1 LGINPKIIHYGKS
14 NVRSLP
20 PPQYLIKI
28 KYIKHWP
35 AFKGTIACFL
45 YLLIMVLATSS
56 LSAQIMECFVEQTS
70 SPDSLELSHSSSC
83 YDPESGSC
91 NTYTY
96 PFSKFLHQFD
106 ITTVYLNFHFLET
119 AYSKNFGRQNANCPN
134 CPDNNFWS
142 GDQIAQYFV
151 NELNARMGNL
161 ADFLLYVDKLDTL
174 NPPIPFKD
182 ILGNVVLKP
191 GNGTSAAG
199 DTRIRFALYSE
210 DDASGNPM
218 GAVHYHDLGDV
229 KPRISSLNPGCTST
243 QHVTLM
249 PENLKDEFSVYK
261 NKVVDIFLFDE
272 WLPSDACLAQ
282 RGMGGNTSCTIGN
295 LHRYFVI
302 NQTLETPVNSNSIW
316 GYRAILLHELGH
328 VMGLSH
334 PVGSLGSGKCCDA
347 HESPYLV
354 NPNQIRY
361 GTSNNIMGYNP
372 HSNAISPCQLDIMYR
387 NIRKRQYINGPQI
400 IGYCSKQHGLDT
412 ITTHEVWSTNK
423 VVTRDIVI
431 KSGGSLTIIGA
442 GVCIG
447 FAKDVIIQVE
457 RGAILTVE
465 KATLRSLC
473 TFDQTFTNDQDIF
486 PRHWGGIRVV
496 GNSSKPHPQHYGLSI
511 DPDDPGRVILID
523 ATILNARHAISTKD
537 HFDQHNPQKWGG
549 YFYVGGSNFLGYH
562 RVIEIMK
569 YNLPSNNYVF
579 NSIIKGYLNTIDERF
594 YSPEEL
600 ANVPSTN
607 KRCVGISIWDSHNLL
622 IEQSE
627 FSGLYPYGIF
637 AIDGQAKIWKSNV
650 FSGIEGPAIW
660 GGETKR
666 AFNRIWTIGS
676 NSGAIFGNAFTNN
689 ILDIKLDNLASLEG
703 KIENNNFN
711 GISPHSPTKAIEIAA
726 AGVEIRNNVFKNKRN
741 AISTS
746 NGFSKQLDVRENEFD
761 NNVEGIYFYG
771 LNTES
776 NYSCNLFT
784 NILELG
790 VHIDGDLS
798 NQGNPRY
805 SNYNY
810 WHRTLRMSD
819 AFDIW
824 RGESSFTSH
833 VYFVQKDE
841 PLNSPFRPQ
850 CNLTQSCPTGLS
862 STPFYETG
870 NADENKDDCILPRPP
885 KSESAITQINHK
897 ITNLQNFKANPD
909 SLKLIQDLES
919 EKLSIVYSVLD
930 SLGHL
935 NQFSKIDSLLAAQNE
950 IEYAA
955 MRFELAL
962 DQSSITI
969 AQQRLQ
975 EVTTK
980 DTLQLWSDYIYV
992 QNHNLARI
1000 DSFEYRPSQAEQAE
1014 IVRISKTQNQS
1025 GGIARLLLCYWYD
1038 MVPLPFF
1045 SDPILPAML
1054 KNDMLPQDFV
1064 QQSTLIEHA
1073 LQVKPN
1079 PGNGNYRITVH
1090 NFEEFRA
1097 MPLTLRIFDFSGKMV
1112 QHIEGVYS
1120 GTEFGLDLQNLPAG
1134 LYLVQLVHQEAPISL
1149 PVKLI
1154 KQ

>member
-1 LGINPKIIHYGKS
+1 
-14 NVRSLP
+14 
-20 PPQYLIKI
+20 
-28 KYIKHWP
+28 
-35 AFKGTIACFL
+35 
-45 YLLIMVLATSS
+45 
-56 LSAQIMECFVEQTS
+56 MECFVEQTS
-70 SPDSLELSHSSSC
+70 SPDSLEISQSSSC
-83 YDPESGSC
+83 YNPESGPC

-96 PFSKFLHQFD
+96 PYSKFLHQSD

-119 AYSKNFGRQNANCPN
+119 VYSKNFGPQNANCPN
-134 CPDNNFWS
+134 CQDNNIWS
-142 GDQIAQYFV
+142 GEQIAQYFV
-151 NELNARMGNL
+151 DELNARMGNL
-161 ADFLLYVDKLDTL
+161 ADFLLYIDKLDTL
-174 NPPIPFKD
+174 NPPIPFRD
-182 ILGNVVLKP
+182 TEGNVVLKP
-191 GNGTSAAG
+191 GNGTSAEG

-210 DDASGNPM
+210 DDASGNLM
-218 GAVHYHDLGDV
+218 GAVHYHYLGDV
-229 KPRISSLNPGCTST
+229 KPRIHTLNTSCTST
-243 QHVTLM
+243 QHVTLT
-249 PENLKDEFSVYK
+249 PQNLKDSFSIYK

-282 RGMGGNTSCTIGN
+282 RGMGGDASCTIGN

-302 NQTLETPVNSNSIW
+302 NQTIETPANSNSIW
-316 GYRAILLHELGH
+316 GYRAILIHELGH
-328 VMGLSH
+328 VMSLSH
-334 PVGSLGSGKCCDA
+334 PVGSLGGKCCDA

-354 NPNQIRY
+354 NGNQIRY

-372 HSNAISPCQLDIMYR
+372 HGNAISPCQLDKMYR
-387 NIRKRQYINGPQI
+387 FIRNKQFVNTSQI
-400 IGYCSKQHGLDT
+400 IGYCVKQPRVDE
-412 ITTHEVWSTNK
+412 ITTHEVWMTNK
-423 VVTRDIVI
+423 EVNRDIVI

-473 TFDQTFTNDQDIF
+473 TFDQTYTNDQDIF

-496 GNSSKPHPQHYGLSI
+496 GNSSKPHPQHFGLSI

-549 YFYVGGSNFLGYH
+549 YFYVGGSNFVGCH
-562 RVIEIMK
+562 RAIEIMK
-569 YNLPSNNYVF
+569 YNLPSNNFVF
-579 NSIIKGYLNTIDERF
+579 NSTIKGYLNTIDERF

-600 ANVPSTN
+600 ANVPSTK
-607 KRCVGISIWDSHNLL
+607 KRGVGISIWDSHNLL

-676 NSGAIFGNAFTNN
+676 NSGAIFGNEFTNN

-703 KIENNNFN
+703 KIENNHFN
-711 GISPHSPTKAIEIAA
+711 GTSPNNPTKAIEIAA
-726 AGVEIRNNVFKNKRN
+726 AGMDIRKNVFKNKRN

-746 NGFSKQLDVRENEFD
+746 NGFSKRLYVRENEFD
-761 NNVEGIYFYG
+761 NNGEGIFFYG
-771 LNTES
+771 FHRES

-784 NILELG
+784 NILEFG
-790 VHIDGDLS
+790 VHINATLND
-798 NQGNPRY
+798 QGSSRY
-805 SNYNY
+805 SNFNY
-810 WHRTLRMSD
+810 WHRTLRLPD
-819 AFDIW
+819 ALDIW
-824 RGESSFTSH
+824 RHESDLTSH

-841 PLNSPFRPQ
+841 PINSPFRPQ
-850 CNLTQSCPTGLS
+850 CNLTQVCFNDFLLS
-862 STPFYETG
+862 IPFYETG
-870 NADENKDDCILPRPP
+870 NALEHLDDCTPPRPP
-885 KSESAITQINHK
+885 KSEEIITQINHK
-897 ITNLQNFKANPD
+897 ITNLQNFKTNPD
-909 SLKLIQDLES
+909 SLKLIRDLES

-935 NQFSKIDSLLAAQNE
+935 NQISKIDSLLAAQNE
-950 IEYAA
+950 IEYTA
-955 MRFELAL
+955 MRFEIAL
-962 DQSSITI
+962 DQSSIAT

-975 EVTTK
+975 DLTTK

-1000 DSFEYRPSQAEQAE
+1000 DSFEYRPSQAEQDE
-1014 IVRISKTQNQS
+1014 IIRISKTQDQS

-1038 MVPLPFF
+1038 IVPLPFF

-1054 KNDMLPQDFV
+1054 NNDMVPQDFV
-1064 QQSTLIEHA
+1064 QQTKLIEHA

-1090 NFEEFRA
+1090 NFEDFRA
-1097 MPLTLRIFDFSGKMV
+1097 MPLTLRIFDFTGKMI
-1112 QHIEGVYS
+1112 QHIEGIYS
-1120 GTEFGLDLQNLPAG
+1120 GTEFGLDLQSLPAG
-1134 LYLVQLVHQEAPISL
+1134 LYLVQLVHHDVPISL